1 MRVTRPPAAA
11 PLTLAPLNTKF
22 AACPAPRRAGS
33 NAQAAGGNTPKLDFR
48 AAELRGLFRQ
58 DQVTGQRQFETT
70 AQTLSADRSNG
81 RCRCFR
87 DSPQQPMKLRKRHRN
102 LLRQMLLNT
111 RPKTEIG
118 AFASEHDGFE
128 VPPIREAIEGRLQ
141 IGHHRLIND
150 IGLGGGKNDAR
161 YLTFV
166 FKFHT
171 DFHKHSVFRGACR
184 LRRPGGNFLD

>member
-1 MRVTRPPAAA
+1 MRTGSS
-11 PLTLAPLNTKF
+11 
-22 AACPAPRRAGS
+22 AACCGRKH
-33 NAQAAGGNTPKLDFR
+33 PKLDFR
-48 AAELRGLFRQ
+48 AAELRGFFRQ

-70 AQTLSADRSNG
+70 AQTLSPDRGNG
-81 RCRCFR
+81 RRRCFS
-87 DSPQQPMKLRKRHRN
+87 DSPQQRMKPGERPRN
-102 LLRQMLLNT
+102 LLWEMLLNT
-111 RPKTEIG
+111 GPKTEIG

-150 IGLGGGKNDAR
+150 IGLGSGKNDAR

-166 FKFHT
+166 FKFHP